1 MRKPTTLTVD
11 DDSQVS
17 VADHP
22 RPGQPARRGPPHH
35 WRGVGPEALA
45 VLTTLALRDEPVALI
60 AADQRM
66 PQTIGTEMLETS
78 VPGVFAASDA
88 RLGSMKRV
96 ASAAG
101 EGAMSVYLV
110 HRSLATV

>member
-1 MRKPTTLTVD
+1 MCKPTTLTVD
-11 DDSQVS
+11 GDSRVS

-45 VLTTLALRDEPVALI
+45 VLSTLALRDEPVALI

-66 PQTIGTEMLETS
+66 PQTIGTELETS